1 MQTRSLPAHHQGL
14 SMNPQL
20 HSLRERLHRSP
31 HRQLRLR
38 ATLGILALGLIAGI
52 WGAVGWQ
59 QQGSQVDPAATGFTA
74 LSGPAWD
81 TGMGLAQFLL
91 LVLILIGV
99 LALTRTRH
107 HLAAGRTREQEFQAT
122 LVTGTVVTAAALAAV
137 VLSYLISVS
146 FEDGALPVGAA
157 PGASM
162 LVFLGLHYL
171 ASFLVGAIIAAT
183 FIGYGTDQTLLVII
197 GLVAMRGLPLAIG
210 VDTSYVRIDLAE
222 HGATDP
228 KAFLFWLLAVPILA
242 TVARFVLLR
251 LKIRR

>member
-1 MQTRSLPAHHQGL
+1 MQTRYLPAHHQGL

-20 HSLRERLHRSP
+20 RALPDRLHRSP

-59 QQGSQVDPAATGFTA
+59 QGAQVDPAATGLTA
-74 LSGPAWD
+74 VSGPAWD

-91 LVLILIGV
+91 LVLILLGV
-99 LALTRTRH
+99 IALTRTRH
-107 HLAAGRTREQEFQAT
+107 HLAAGRTRELEFQAT
-122 LVTGTVVTAAALAAV
+122 LVTGAMVTAAALAAV
-137 VLSYLISVS
+137 VLSYLISVN
-146 FEDGALPVGAA
+146 FEDEALPVGAA

-171 ASFLVGAIIAAT
+171 ASFLIGAIIAAT
-183 FIGYGTDQTLLVII
+183 FIGYGTDQTVLVII

-210 VDTSYVRIDLAE
+210 VDTSYVRIDLAG
-222 HGATDP
+222 HGAADP

-242 TVARFVLLR
+242 TVARFILLR
-251 LKIRR
+251 LKIRP

>member
-1 MQTRSLPAHHQGL
+1 MQTRSLPARHQGH

-38 ATLGILALGLIAGI
+38 ATLGILALGLIAGF
-52 WGAVGWQ
+52 WGAVGW
-59 QQGSQVDPAATGFTA
+59 QQGSQVDPAATGFKA
-74 LSGPAWD
+74 VSGPAWD

-122 LVTGTVVTAAALAAV
+122 LVTGAVVTAAALAAV
-137 VLSYLISVS
+137 VLGYLISVS
-146 FEDGALPVGAA
+146 FADEALPVGAA
-157 PGASM
+157 SGATL

-210 VDTSYVRIDLAE
+210 VDTSYLRIDLAG
-222 HGATDP
+222 HGAADP

-242 TVARFVLLR
+242 TVARFILMR